1 MKARVPIPRDI
12 RRRMD
17 EYNRNESR
25 NMTRR
30 MFKVLAVSLNRMYG
44 FGGRRILRVIDD
56 MTMLLREHENDPV
69 FWTHLD
75 RRVIDELG
83 VPLDRE
89 NYDLMEAQP

>member
-1 MKARVPIPRDI
+1 MRARVPIPRDI

-30 MFKVLAVSLNRMYG
+30 MFKVLAVSLNRTHG
-44 FGGRRILRVIDD
+44 FGGKRILRVIDD
-56 MTMLLREHENDPV
+56 MTELLEKYENDPV

-89 NYDLMEAQP
+89 NYELMEDKP